1 MNRDGK
7 GYLRYTIGYSF
18 SFIYAERKYFSF
30 TCNIHKTTVV
40 FQTVNNLR
48 QVETQYQNIHQDL
61 VERCRKGDTKA
72 QFELYKIYYKP
83 MYNICLRMVGAQV
96 EAEDVMQEAFL
107 NAFTKIDTYLG
118 VVSFGAW
125 LKKIVINRS
134 LDHLKKRKVK
144 FEELN
149 EKIPDEEPVS
159 IEISEIQMEK
169 LKNAIQQLPDGYRV
183 VLSLYLLEGYDHEE
197 IAQILGITNV
207 SSRSQYMRAKLK
219 LREMLHREELFEYN

>member
-1 MNRDGK
+1 
-7 GYLRYTIGYSF
+7 LE
-18 SFIYAERKYFSF
+18 A
-30 TCNIHKTTVV
+30 
-40 FQTVNNLR
+40 
-48 QVETQYQNIHQDL
+48 QYQNIHQDI
-61 VERCRKGDTKA
+61 VEWCRKGDTKA
-72 QFELYKIYYKP
+72 QFELYKLYYKP
-83 MYNICLRMVGAQV
+83 MYNICLRMVGTQV

-107 NAFTKIDTYLG
+107 NAFTKIDTYQG

-125 LKKIVINRS
+125 LKRIVINRA

-149 EKIPDEEPVS
+149 EKIPDEEPETL
-159 IEISEIQMEK
+159 EISEIQMEK

-219 LREMLHREELFEYN
+219 LREMLHKEELFEYN

>member
-1 MNRDGK
+1 
-7 GYLRYTIGYSF
+7 
-18 SFIYAERKYFSF
+18 
-30 TCNIHKTTVV
+30 
-40 FQTVNNLR
+40 
-48 QVETQYQNIHQDL
+48 
-61 VERCRKGDTKA
+61 
-72 QFELYKIYYKP
+72 
-83 MYNICLRMVGAQV
+83 MYNICLRMVGSQV

-107 NAFTKIDTYLG
+107 NAFTKIDTYQG

-149 EKIPDEEPVS
+149 EKIPDEEPVN